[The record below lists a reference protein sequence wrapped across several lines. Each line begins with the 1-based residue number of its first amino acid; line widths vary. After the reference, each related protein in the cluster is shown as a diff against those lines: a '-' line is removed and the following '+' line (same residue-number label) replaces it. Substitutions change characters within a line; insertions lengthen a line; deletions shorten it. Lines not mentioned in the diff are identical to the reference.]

1 MSNIEKDLN
10 PDVFIGVSLPLDYG
24 SQGFFNKTRTTL
36 QQTRSNIK
44 NLLLT
49 IKGERLGNPT
59 FGSDLMRVIF
69 EQDAGDTNNKIEEA
83 IRASISEWMPYV
95 TVKLVET
102 VADERNPNQLNVRI
116 DFTLDVDQKVEQI
129 DLNLRAAD
137 EATIGNASGESWKEL
152 NLFLEGDLT
161 VDEIDTIDPFYSL

>member
-24 SQGFFNKTRTTL
+24 GQGFFNKTRTTL

-59 FGSDLMRVIF
+59 FGSDLMTVIF
-69 EQDAGDTNNKIEEA
+69 EQDDGTLGNRIEEA
-83 IRASISEWMPYV
+83 IRASISEWLPYV
-95 TVKLVET
+95 NVKKVET
-102 VADERNPNQLNVRI
+102 VADERNPNLLNVRI
-116 DFTLDVDQKVEQI
+116 DFTIDIDQKVSQL
-129 DLNLRAAD
+129 DLNLRLAD
-137 EATIGNASGESWKEL
+137 QGTIGQENGESMYAD
-152 NLFLEGDLT
+152 FIDDVIGDG
-161 VDEIDTIDPFYSL
+161 EYDTLDPFYSL

>member
-24 SQGFFNKTRTTL
+24 GQGFFNKTRTTL

-59 FGSDLMRVIF
+59 FGSDLMTVIF
-69 EQDAGDTNNKIEEA
+69 EQDDGSLGNRIEEA
-83 IRASISEWMPYV
+83 IRASISEWLPYV
-95 TVKLVET
+95 NVKKVQT
-102 VADERNPNQLNVRI
+102 VADERNPNLLNVRI
-116 DFTLDVDQKVEQI
+116 DFTIDIDQKVAQL
-129 DLNLRAAD
+129 DLNLRLAD
-137 EATIGNASGESWKEL
+137 QGTIGQENGESMYVDIIDDVI
-152 NLFLEGDLT
+152 GDG
-161 VDEIDTIDPFYSL
+161 EYDTLDPFYSL

>member
-59 FGSDLMRVIF
+59 FGSDLMTVIF
-69 EQDAGDTNNKIEEA
+69 EQDDGTLGNRIEEA
-83 IRASISEWMPYV
+83 IRASISEWLPYV
-95 TVKLVET
+95 NVKKVET
-102 VADERNPNQLNVRI
+102 VADERNPNLLNVRI
-116 DFTLDVDQKVEQI
+116 DFTIDIDQKVSQL
-129 DLNLRAAD
+129 DLNLRLAD
-137 EATIGNASGESWKEL
+137 QGTIGQENGESMYVDIIDDVI
-152 NLFLEGDLT
+152 GDG
-161 VDEIDTIDPFYSL
+161 EYDTLDPFYSL

>member
-10 PDVFIGVSLPLDYG
+10 PDVFIGISLPLDYG

-36 QQTRSNIK
+36 QQTRSNIR

-59 FGSDLMRVIF
+59 FGSDLMRVVF
-69 EQDAGDTNNKIEEA
+69 DPDAGDIDSRIEEA

-95 TVKLVET
+95 TVKQVKTE
-102 VADERNPNQLNVRI
+102 ADERNPNQLNVRI
-116 DFTLDVDQKVEQI
+116 DFTLDVDQKVEQV

-137 EATIGNASGESWKEL
+137 EGTIGTSTGEGWKEL

-161 VDEIDTIDPFYSL
+161 ADEIDTIDPFYSL

>member
-24 SQGFFNKTRTTL
+24 GQGFFNKTRTTL

-59 FGSDLMRVIF
+59 FGSDLMKVVF
-69 EQDAGDTNNKIEEA
+69 EQNAGDIGAKVEEA
-83 IRASISEWMPYV
+83 IRASIAEWMPYV
-95 TVKLVET
+95 TVKQVKPI
-102 VADERNPNQLNVRI
+102 ADERNPNQLNVRI
-116 DFTLDVDQKVEQI
+116 DFTIDIDQRVEQL
-129 DLNLRAAD
+129 DLNLRLAD
-137 EATIGNASGESWKEL
+137 QGTIGQENGESMYA
-152 NLFLEGDLT
+152 NFIDDVIGDG
-161 VDEIDTIDPFYSL
+161 EYDTLDPFYSL

>member
-10 PDVFIGVSLPLDYG
+10 PDVFIGVSLPLEYG

-36 QQTRSNIK
+36 QQTRSNIR

-69 EQDAGDTNNKIEEA
+69 EQDAGDTNDKIEEA

-95 TVKLVET
+95 TVKQVKT
-102 VADERNPNQLNVRI
+102 IADERNPNQLNVRI
-116 DFTLDVDQKVEQI
+116 DFTLDVDQRVEQI

-137 EATIGNASGESWKEL
+137 EATIGITGGESEDEL
-152 NLFLEGDLT
+152 MMFLEGEIGL
-161 VDEIDTIDPFYSL
+161 DEIDTIDPFYSL

>member
-10 PDVFIGVSLPLDYG
+10 PDVFIGISLPLEYG

-36 QQTRSNIK
+36 QQTRSNIR

-69 EQDAGDTNNKIEEA
+69 DPDAGDIDSRIEEA
-83 IRASISEWMPYV
+83 IRASISEWLPYV
-95 TVKLVET
+95 NVKKVET
-102 VADERNPNQLNVRI
+102 VADERNPNLLNVRI
-116 DFTLDVDQKVEQI
+116 DFTIDIDQKVSQL
-129 DLNLRAAD
+129 DLNLRLAD
-137 EATIGNASGESWKEL
+137 QGTIGQENGESMYVDIIDDVI
-152 NLFLEGDLT
+152 GDG
-161 VDEIDTIDPFYSL
+161 EYDTLDPFYSL

>member
-24 SQGFFNKTRTTL
+24 GQGFFNKTRTTL

-59 FGSDLMRVIF
+59 FGSDLMTVIF
-69 EQDAGDTNNKIEEA
+69 EQDDGSLGNRIEEA

-95 TVKLVET
+95 TVKQVKPI
-102 VADERNPNQLNVRI
+102 ADERNPNQLNVRI
-116 DFTLDVDQKVEQI
+116 DFTIDIDQRVEQL
-129 DLNLRAAD
+129 DLNLRLAD
-137 EATIGNASGESWKEL
+137 QGTIGQENGESMYVEIIDDVI
-152 NLFLEGDLT
+152 GDG
-161 VDEIDTIDPFYSL
+161 EYDTLDPFYSL

>member
-36 QQTRSNIK
+36 EQTRSNIR

-59 FGSDLMRVIF
+59 FGSDLMRIIF
-69 EQDAGDTNNKIEEA
+69 DQDAGDIGDRIEEA
-83 IRASISEWMPYV
+83 IRTSISEWLPYV
-95 TVKLVET
+95 TVEQVET
-102 VADERNPNQLNVRI
+102 VTDERNPNLLNVSINFTI
-116 DFTLDVDQKVEQI
+116 DIDQRVEQL
-129 DLNLRAAD
+129 DLNLKLAD
-137 EATIGNASGESWKEL
+137 QGTIGQVGGESMYDEL
-152 NLFLEGDLT
+152 TDSIIGDG
-161 VDEIDTIDPFYSL
+161 EYDTLDPFYSL

>member
-10 PDVFIGVSLPLDYG
+10 PDVFIGISLPLDYG

-59 FGSDLMRVIF
+59 FGSDLMTVIF
-69 EQDAGDTNNKIEEA
+69 EQDDGTLGNRIEEA
-83 IRASISEWMPYV
+83 IRASISEWLPYV
-95 TVKLVET
+95 NVKKVET
-102 VADERNPNQLNVRI
+102 VADERNPNLLNVRI
-116 DFTLDVDQKVEQI
+116 DFTIDIDQKVAQL
-129 DLNLRAAD
+129 DLNLRLAD
-137 EATIGNASGESWKEL
+137 QGTIGQENGESMYAD
-152 NLFLEGDLT
+152 FIDDVIGDG
-161 VDEIDTIDPFYSL
+161 EYDTLDPFYSL

>member
-36 QQTRSNIK
+36 EQTRSNIR

-59 FGSDLMRVIF
+59 FGSDLMKVVF
-69 EQDAGDTNNKIEEA
+69 EQNAGDIGAKVEEA
-83 IRASISEWMPYV
+83 IRASISEWLPYV
-95 TVKLVET
+95 NVKKVQT
-102 VADERNPNQLNVRI
+102 VADERNPNLLNVRI
-116 DFTLDVDQKVEQI
+116 DFTIDIDQKVSQL
-129 DLNLRAAD
+129 DLNLRLAD
-137 EATIGNASGESWKEL
+137 QGTIGQENGESMYA
-152 NLFLEGDLT
+152 NFIDDVIGDG
-161 VDEIDTIDPFYSL
+161 EYDTLDPFYSL

>member
-10 PDVFIGVSLPLDYG
+10 PDVFIGISLPLDYG

-36 QQTRSNIK
+36 QQTRSNIR

-59 FGSDLMRVIF
+59 FGSDLMRIVF
-69 EQDAGDTNNKIEEA
+69 DQDAGDIGDRIEEA
-83 IRASISEWMPYV
+83 IRTSVSEWLPYV
-95 TVKLVET
+95 TVKQVET
-102 VADERNPNQLNVRI
+102 IADERNQNQLNVRI
-116 DFTLDVDQKVEQI
+116 DFTIDIDQRVEQI

-137 EATIGNASGESWKEL
+137 EATVGTATGEGYKEL
-152 NLFLEGDLT
+152 NMFLEGEIGL
-161 VDEIDTIDPFYSL
+161 DEIDTIDPFYSL